1 MSTPNNKNYQFP
13 HSLLAHLKAALGDR
27 FTVLPE
33 RVQKGYTTLLWNNQY
48 IANANRHTKDSAS
61 WKTSAKT
68 LKLLFGD
75 PQIFRDVNTNGF
87 YMSPNKS
94 TLKTRFKICR
104 EDDQDATYY
113 PPTEWVKVTFT
124 GYAATSGRKGVLSGY
139 QTSPEILKIL
149 EDWSEKAVLD
159 ESQPSGFDINIRG
172 IEDLAKK
179 GDLLENIDTLVR
191 VNMMSLFEYRFQLEL
206 IQEYLESLNL
216 EVIHQG
222 TKEWQK
228 CMEYIEGMTGERK
241 GEGREGTDWGIVDP
255 KPSLKPLQTLL
266 LKDLTLNNN
275 SQQLIQIKKL
285 FTMLRE
291 LDFKGIPVTYELRST
306 GRYFATNATLQGY
319 FKEVRYAALHSCYE
333 YDLESAHQSIL
344 LQLLDN
350 KGIDFPELKLLRE
363 YVENKKVIRQQLSE
377 ELQLPL
383 EIAKNILQA
392 LTYGARLSRSP
403 EEAIYRECDGDKEAI
418 ERVVTHPWLAQ
429 YRKVFE
435 KAHKHL
441 IGDKKNF
448 KNALGIVCEKAG
460 VSQQMA
466 HLLQGHERQVI
477 DSLIK
482 RSNKGDIALLLHD
495 AIVFNGK
502 TSSSDLSAFVKRD
515 TGFDLVFSE
524 EAY

>member
-1 MSTPNNKNYQFP
+1 MSTQKNKRYQFP
-13 HSLLAHLKAALGDR
+13 YSLLAHLKSILGDR
-27 FTVLPE
+27 FTTLPE

-48 IANANRHTKDSAS
+48 ITKANRHEKEAAS

-75 PQIFRDVNTNGF
+75 PQTFRDVNTNGF

-113 PPTEWVKVTFT
+113 PPTDWVKVTFT
-124 GYAATSGRKGVLSGY
+124 GYSASSDRKGVLSGY
-139 QTSPEILKIL
+139 QTSPDILKIL
-149 EDWSEKAVLD
+149 ENWSEKSVLNK
-159 ESQPSGFDINIRG
+159 SQPSGFDINIRG

-179 GDLLENIDTLVR
+179 GNPLENIDTLVR

-216 EVIHQG
+216 KVIHQG
-222 TKEWQK
+222 TKEWLK
-228 CMEYIEGMTGERK
+228 CMEYIEGKKGESRGER
-241 GEGREGTDWGIVDP
+241 REGTDGDIVDL
-255 KPSLKPLQTLL
+255 KPSVKPLQTLL
-266 LKDLTLNNN
+266 LKDLSLNNN
-275 SQQLIQIKKL
+275 SQQLIQIKKI

-306 GRYFATNATLQGY
+306 GRYFVTNATLQGY

-344 LQLLDN
+344 LQLLDQ
-350 KGIDFPELKLLRE
+350 KGIDFPELILMRE
-363 YVENKKVIRQQLSE
+363 YVDNKKAIREKLSA
-377 ELQLPL
+377 ELGLPL
-383 EIAKNILQA
+383 KIVKIILQA

-403 EEAIYRECDGDKEAI
+403 EEAIYRECDGDEEAI

-435 KAHKHL
+435 KAHQHL

-448 KNALGIVCEKAG
+448 KNALGIVCEKTG
-460 VSQQMA
+460 ISQQMA

-482 RSNKGDIALLLHD
+482 RSKKGDIALLLHD

-502 TSSSDLSAFVKRD
+502 TSPTDLSAFVKRD

>member
-1 MSTPNNKNYQFP
+1 MKTQKNKLYQFP
-13 HSLLAHLKAALGDR
+13 HSLLAHLKTTLGDR
-27 FTVLPE
+27 FMVLPE
-33 RVQKGYTTLLWNNQY
+33 RIQKGYTTLLWNNQY
-48 IANANRHTKDSAS
+48 ITEANRHSKDSAS
-61 WKTSAKT
+61 WKTSTET

-87 YMSPNKS
+87 CMSPNKS

-104 EDDQDATYY
+104 ENDQDATYY
-113 PPTEWVKVTFT
+113 PPTEWVQVTFI
-124 GYAATSGRKGVLSGY
+124 GYGPTNGRKGVLSGY

-149 EDWSEKAVLD
+149 EDWSEKVVLD
-159 ESQPSGFDINIRG
+159 KSQPSGFDINIRG

-179 GDLLENIDTLVR
+179 GNPLENIDTLVS

-206 IQEYLESLNL
+206 IQEYLESLNVK
-216 EVIHQG
+216 VIHQG
-222 TKEWQK
+222 TKEWHK
-228 CMEYIEGMTGERK
+228 CMEYIKGMTGERK
-241 GEGREGTDWGIVDP
+241 GERREGTDWGIVDL

-266 LKDLTLNNN
+266 IKDLSLNNN

-285 FTMLRE
+285 FTTLRE

-319 FKEVRYAALHSCYE
+319 FKAVRYAALHSCYE

-350 KGIDFPELKLLRE
+350 KGIDFLELKLLRE
-363 YVENKKVIRQQLSE
+363 YVENKEAIRQKLSV
-377 ELQLPL
+377 ELELPL
-383 EIAKNILQA
+383 KIVKIILQA

-403 EEAIYRECDGDKEAI
+403 EEAIYRECDRNKEAI

-441 IGDKKNF
+441 IGDKKSF
-448 KNALGIVCEKAG
+448 KNALGIVCKKAG

-466 HLLQGHERQVI
+466 HLLQGYERQVI

-482 RSNKGDIALLLHD
+482 RTNKGDIALLLHD

-515 TGFDLVFSE
+515 TGFDLRFSE

>member
-1 MSTPNNKNYQFP
+1 MSTPNNKKYQFP
-13 HSLLAHLKAALGDR
+13 HSLLAHLKDALGDR
-27 FTVLPE
+27 FTDLPE

-48 IANANRHTKDSAS
+48 ITKANRHTKDSAS
-61 WKTSAKT
+61 WKTSAET

-75 PQIFRDVNTNGF
+75 PQTFRDVNTNGF
-87 YMSPNKS
+87 YMNPNRS

-113 PPTEWVKVTFT
+113 PPTDWVNVTFV
-124 GYAATSGRKGVLSGY
+124 GYGPSNGRKGVLSGY
-139 QTSPEILKIL
+139 QTSPDILGIL

-159 ESQPSGFDINIRG
+159 KSQPSGFNINIRG

-228 CMEYIEGMTGERK
+228 CMEYIKGMTGERK
-241 GEGREGTDWGIVDP
+241 GERREGTDWGIVDP

-266 LKDLTLNNN
+266 IKDLTLNNN

-319 FKEVRYAALHSCYE
+319 PKAVRYAALHSCYE

-350 KGIDFPELKLLRE
+350 KGIDFPELIKLRE
-363 YVENKKVIRQQLSE
+363 YVENKKVIREKLSE

-383 EIAKNILQA
+383 DIAKNILQA

-403 EEAIYRECDGDKEAI
+403 EEAIYRECEGDKEAI
-418 ERVVTHPWLAQ
+418 ERVVTHPWLDQ
-429 YRKVFE
+429 YRKIFE
-435 KAHKHL
+435 KAHQHL

-448 KNALGIVCEKAG
+448 KNVLGIVCEKAG

-466 HLLQGHERQVI
+466 HLLQGYERQVI
-477 DSLIK
+477 DSLIN

-515 TGFDLVFSE
+515 TGFDLRFSE
-524 EAY
+524 ETY

>member
-1 MSTPNNKNYQFP
+1 
-13 HSLLAHLKAALGDR
+13 
-27 FTVLPE
+27 
-33 RVQKGYTTLLWNNQY
+33 
-48 IANANRHTKDSAS
+48 
-61 WKTSAKT
+61 
-68 LKLLFGD
+68 
-75 PQIFRDVNTNGF
+75 
-87 YMSPNKS
+87 
-94 TLKTRFKICR
+94 
-104 EDDQDATYY
+104 
-113 PPTEWVKVTFT
+113 
-124 GYAATSGRKGVLSGY
+124 
-139 QTSPEILKIL
+139 
-149 EDWSEKAVLD
+149 
-159 ESQPSGFDINIRG
+159 
-172 IEDLAKK
+172 
-179 GDLLENIDTLVR
+179 
-191 VNMMSLFEYRFQLEL
+191 MMSLFEYRFQLEL

-306 GRYFATNATLQGY
+306 GRYFTTNATLQGY

-403 EEAIYRECDGDKEAI
+403 EEAIYRECDGNKEAI

-441 IGDKKNF
+441 IGDKKSF
-448 KNALGIVCEKAG
+448 KNALGIVCKKTG

-466 HLLQGHERQVI
+466 HLLQGYERQVI

-482 RSNKGDIALLLHD
+482 RTNKGDIALLLHD

-515 TGFDLVFSE
+515 TGFDLRFSE